1 MDTFYRAFLGPGDLA
16 FDIGSHVGDR
26 VGSFRRIGARVLA
39 VEPQP
44 ALERTLRWLYGRDT
58 GVQIEA
64 AAVGQTI
71 GLTDLRLNIN
81 NPTVSTVSKRFISAA
96 QDAPGWEG
104 QRWDATLRVAQ
115 ITLDDL
121 IDRYGTPRF
130 VKIDVEG
137 YEPEVL
143 AGLSRP
149 LDALSFEFT
158 TIQKEAA
165 RRALREC
172 GKFQYRHF
180 NAVLGE
186 EYAFVHDS
194 WLDDAAI
201 GDWLDALPQAANSG
215 DIYGVRADHPVLKL
229 DSRIHSA

>member
-1 MDTFYRAFLGPGDLA
+1 MDAFYRAFLRPGDLA

-58 GVQIEA
+58 GVRIEA

-71 GLTDLRLNIN
+71 GLTDLRLNMK

-115 ITLDDL
+115 TTLDNL
-121 IDRYGTPRF
+121 IDRHGTPRF

-172 GKFQYRHF
+172 KKFGYRHF
-180 NAVLGE
+180 NAVIGE
-186 EYAFVHDS
+186 EYVFVHDG
-194 WLDDAAI
+194 WLDDVAI
-201 GDWLDALPQAANSG
+201 SDWLDALPQAVNSG
-215 DIYGVRADHPVLKL
+215 DIYAVRADHPVLKL
-229 DSRIHSA
+229 DT

>member
-1 MDTFYRAFLGPGDLA
+1 MDAFYRGFLGPGDLA

-58 GVQIEA
+58 RVQIEA

-71 GLTDLRLNIN
+71 GLTDLQLNIN

-96 QDAPGWEG
+96 ENAPGWEG
-104 QRWDATLRVAQ
+104 QRWDSTLRVAQ
-115 ITLDDL
+115 TTLDDL
-121 IDRYGTPRF
+121 IDRHGTPRF

-149 LDALSFEFT
+149 LEALSFEFT

-165 RRALREC
+165 RHALSEC
-172 GKFQYRHF
+172 KRLEYRHF
-180 NAVLGE
+180 KAVIGE
-186 EYAFVHDS
+186 EYAFVHAS
-194 WLDDAAI
+194 WLDDGAI
-201 GDWLDALPQAANSG
+201 GDWLDALPQAVNSG
-215 DIYGVRADHPVLKL
+215 DIYAVRADHPLLKL
-229 DSRIHSA
+229 DSRIRSA